1 VSFVVTL
8 SPSGRT
14 FEVEE
19 GASILTTALNQHINL
34 PYGCR
39 LGTCCS
45 CRGKVTTGSVDFGDA
60 HPAYL
65 PQSQRDQG
73 YALLCAAKPLSDLT
87 IEIEELPPLADPI
100 TFPAMVKAIDFLAP
114 DVAKVTLRLP
124 LHENLKIAAGQFVD
138 LTLGNGVSRSYS
150 IANPPKLSN
159 MVDLEFHIRHM
170 PGGAFTDHVFGGMKA
185 RERVE
190 CRGPLGTFFLRE
202 SDRPAIML
210 ASGTGY
216 APIRSILLDQCAR
229 QRGREFVLYWG
240 GRTRADLYANEEVE
254 ALVREHP
261 NIRYVPVLS
270 DATDDCHWSGRTG
283 FVHSAVMEDF
293 PDMSAVQVYACGAP
307 VMVDAARQDFSEKCN
322 LSSSDFF
329 ADSFV
334 SSADVTTSGDAPAFD
349 GYGAKVE

>member
-1 VSFVVTL
+1 MSYLVTL
-8 SPSGRT
+8 KPSGRT

-45 CRGKVTTGSVDFGDA
+45 CRGKVVSGSVNFGDA

-65 PQSQRDQG
+65 PQSQRDEG
-73 YALLCAAKPLSDLT
+73 YALLCSASPLSDLT
-87 IEIEELPPLADPI
+87 IEVEELPQLGEPV
-100 TFPAMVKAIDFLAP
+100 TFPAIVKGVEFLAK
-114 DVAKVTLRLP
+114 DVAKLTLRVP
-124 LHENLKIAAGQFVD
+124 IHENIKILAGQFVD
-138 LTLGNGVSRSYS
+138 LTLPSGVCRSYS

-159 MVDLEFHIRHM
+159 MVDIEFHIRHM
-170 PGGAFTDHVFGGMKA
+170 PGGAFTDRVFTDMKL
-185 RERVE
+185 RERIE

-202 SDRPAIML
+202 SEKAAILL

-229 QRGREFVLYWG
+229 GSTREFVLYWG
-240 GRTRADLYANEEVE
+240 GRTKADLYLHEEAE
-254 ALVREHP
+254 ALALEHR

-270 DATDDCHWSGRTG
+270 EPTEQCNWSGRTG
-283 FVHSAVMEDF
+283 FVHRAVMEDF
-293 PDMSAVQVYACGAP
+293 PDLSEAQVYACGAP
-307 VMVDAARQDFSEKCN
+307 IMVDAARRDFVDTCN
-322 LSSSDFF
+322 LVSESFF

-334 SSADVTTSGDAPAFD
+334 TSADVSVSGNVGITADKE
-349 GYGAKVE
+349 GHK